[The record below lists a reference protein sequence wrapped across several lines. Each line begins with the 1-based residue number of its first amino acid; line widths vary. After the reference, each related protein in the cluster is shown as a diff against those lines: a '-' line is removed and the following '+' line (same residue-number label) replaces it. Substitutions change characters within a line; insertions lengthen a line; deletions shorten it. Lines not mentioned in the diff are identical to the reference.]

1 MLRKLHK
8 TAATLIVVAAFGATS
23 TAIAADNAPELD
35 ACYRG
40 VETSC
45 AERLPDASPSDQAFQ
60 ECLTEGRAACDR
72 DITARA
78 SANQLQLANPP
89 QPQLRQTQQRP
100 AATAVRR

>member
-8 TAATLIVVAAFGATS
+8 TAATLIVVATFGATS

-40 VETSC
+40 VETAC
-45 AERLPDASPSDQAFQ
+45 AERLPDVSPSNDAFQ
-60 ECLTEGRAACDR
+60 ACIAEGRAACDR
-72 DITARA
+72 DMEAR
-78 SANQLQLANPP
+78 SPQQLQLANPP

-100 AATAVRR
+100 AATAIRR